1 MLNMVNVSIIEQEL
15 TKLTRGDIMF
25 SVLFHK
31 DVFMPE
37 GVQDVVML
45 LQRKMTAYQLSYH
58 LQEHLN
64 NQKDEDRSHTYLYNA
79 VVNNLNQ
86 ILCGEFLTS
95 AFEVELTK
103 IGEQVDKYA
112 NATSWVISKYCIR
125 VSYSYSQD
133 LVIVIRPK
141 YDTTISDFRYD
152 TNLVVTAWINH
163 KKDAHRTL
171 DASKYCSSEEWSKI
185 NEK

>member
-1 MLNMVNVSIIEQEL
+1 MKTL
-15 TKLTRGDIMF
+15 
-25 SVLFHK
+25 LFHK

-79 VVNNLNQ
+79 VVNSLNQ
-86 ILCGEFLTS
+86 ILLGEFSTS

-103 IGEQVDKYA
+103 INEQVGKYVHT
-112 NATSWVISKYCIR
+112 TSWVVSKYCIR
-125 VSYSYSQD
+125 VPYSDSQD

-141 YDTTISDFRYD
+141 YDTKINDFKYD

-171 DASKYCSSEEWSKI
+171 DASKYCSEEVWNTQK
-185 NEK
+185 